1 MKDIVQEL
9 PGGDFDALLEEARAR
24 LREGDAVACQ
34 ALAKSVLGAARAQ
47 QDVHLEARALLC
59 LANGDRM
66 VSHFRRANESS
77 QRAATL
83 FQLVGDVSGESAALT
98 TVSYT
103 FSILGRNEEAVENAL
118 LSMHLSG
125 LLPTGPALALSYNYL
140 GVAYA
145 NGCSFDKADEAF
157 TTAIELLE
165 RQGLS
170 SDAVLPWLNQCHAEV
185 FRLFYERYY
194 TGQLPDLARFHALRA
209 VHKPPEDP
217 NPSARILQGAYVLS
231 QALWALLSGIER
243 CWSGQLDEA
252 QADVEMCAAWVAR
265 HPWNNSLA
273 LLESWLRAEIAW
285 ARKDWI
291 SAEQR
296 TRKMIEMAVEAEHE
310 PMVALGHLLA
320 SQILAEQ
327 GHDKQ
332 SGDELKALRLREQS
346 LHAEALRSREKVVAW
361 QLKVRKNHED
371 LQRMEVTS
379 KTLEK
384 LSFEDPLTG
393 LANRRRFM
401 EIASGMLSQG
411 LALGRP
417 VFVALIDI
425 DQFKRVNDRFSHQ
438 VGDQVLQCIAQILR
452 SHLREGDMAA
462 RLAGDEFVLAA
473 GHADALDAAQVCE
486 RIRAAVKNYDW
497 ATIQNGLQV
506 TISVGFAQAQ
516 AGDSI
521 ECLTHRADLAMYS
534 EKKDAG

>member
-1 MKDIVQEL
+1 MENIVQEL
-9 PGGDFDALLEEARAR
+9 PGGDSDALLEEARAR

-83 FQLVGDVSGESAALT
+83 FQLVGDVSGESEALT

-103 FSILGRNEEAVENAL
+103 FSVLGRNEEAVESAL
-118 LSMHLSG
+118 LSRHLSG
-125 LLPTGPALALSYNYL
+125 LLPAGPALALSCNYL

-145 NGCSFDKADEAF
+145 HGCSFDRADEAF
-157 TTAIELLE
+157 TTAIQILE
-165 RQGLS
+165 RQGLH

-185 FRLFYERYY
+185 FRLFCQRYY
-194 TGQLPDLARFHALRA
+194 TGQLPDLERLHALRT
-209 VHKPPEDP
+209 VHNPQQDA
-217 NPSARILQGAYVLS
+217 NPSARILQGAYVIS
-231 QALWALLSGIER
+231 QALWALLSGIEN
-243 CWSGQLDEA
+243 CWRGQLEEA
-252 QADVEMCAAWVAR
+252 QTDVEMCAAWVAR
-265 HPWNNSLA
+265 HPWNHSLT
-273 LLESWLRAEIAW
+273 LLELWLRAEIAW

-346 LHAEALRSREKVVAW
+346 LHVEALKSREKVVAW

-401 EIASGMLSQG
+401 EIAPDMLSQG

-417 VFVALIDI
+417 LFVALIDI

-438 VGDQVLQCIAQILR
+438 VGDQVLQCIAQILK
-452 SHLREGDMAA
+452 SHLREGDMPA
-462 RLAGDEFVLAA
+462 RLAGDEFVLAF

-486 RIRAAVKNYDW
+486 RIRAAVKDFDW
-497 ATIQNGLQV
+497 ASIQNGLQV

-521 ECLTHRADLAMYS
+521 ERLTHRADLAMYS
-534 EKKDAG
+534 EKQDAG